1 MMFLDSLFGSA
12 ITPAVTAG
20 VGEVA
25 MPALTDT
32 AIQTAVPAMTDTALN
47 PALNGLANST
57 FQTGVGTGLVD
68 GAFMGAGK
76 EGMFDALGSG
86 IGGQA
91 LAGAEQVVDP
101 AVTSGMF
108 DSLGGFTNAM
118 GSDQALNIAKI
129 GMGGYNSYKQGQA
142 VDNARRVQNRQLAMQ
157 EEAYGRNKSAD
168 ERRQKLVF

>member
-68 GAFMGAGK
+68 SSL
-76 EGMFDALGSG
+76 FDALGSG
-86 IGGQA
+86 IGGQT
-91 LAGAEQVVDP
+91 LNGAEQ
-101 AVTSGMF
+101 AVAPEVTGGMF

-142 VDNARRVQNRQLAMQ
+142 VDNARRVQDRQLAMQ